1 MFLIGPN
8 AHLVSGVTCH
18 YSEASVDSLK
28 KKKQYTCPLLI
39 KLVGF

>member
-8 AHLVSGVTCH
+8 AHLVSGVICH

-28 KKKQYTCPLLI
+28 KKKYTCPLLM